1 MITQAGKITIMS
13 IIKVDDTALRAP
25 SISFWARLSA
35 NLFRRP
41 FPNPMSRLSTQT
53 SIELIVSQTPF
64 SYVPK
69 HFRVSKIPQ
78 EYKDI
83 ILQIR
88 LENKTYSEKKIEI
101 ILFKEYNI
109 KLSHR
114 TIGKILKE
122 LIINLPHK

>member
-1 MITQAGKITIMS
+1 MMVQKIFYNVNRRY
-13 IIKVDDTALRAP
+13 IKN
-25 SISFWARLSA
+25 I
-35 NLFRRP
+35 NK
-41 FPNPMSRLSTQT
+41 
-53 SIELIVSQTPF
+53 I
-64 SYVPK
+64 PK

-101 ILFKEYNI
+101 ILFKLFNI

-114 TIGKILKE
+114 TIGKILKAV
-122 LIINLPHK
+122 N